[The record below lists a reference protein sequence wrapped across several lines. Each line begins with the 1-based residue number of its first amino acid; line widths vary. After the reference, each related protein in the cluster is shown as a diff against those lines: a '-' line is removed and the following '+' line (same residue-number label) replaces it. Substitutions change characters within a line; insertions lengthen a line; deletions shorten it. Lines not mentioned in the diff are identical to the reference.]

1 MRGSFPAFPSTLFV
15 PRGGGPPQTEGSARV
30 PRPYETVIIFDSA
43 LEDAQVQEKIQR
55 LSSLVAPNG
64 GDSVQ
69 VDVWGKRKLAYPIDK
84 KEQGIYAVL
93 RYETEPSALTEF
105 ERIMRLDEQ
114 VLRQLTV
121 VDPIVPTPPPARAP
135 RPAEE
140 SEA

>member
-1 MRGSFPAFPSTLFV
+1 M
-15 PRGGGPPQTEGSARV
+15 

-55 LSSLVAPNG
+55 LTGLVAPKG
-64 GDSVQ
+64 GDAVK

-105 ERIMRLDEQ
+105 ERVMRLDEQ

-121 VDPIVPTPPPARAP
+121 VDPIVPAPPVVRAP

-140 SEA
+140 EE

>member
-1 MRGSFPAFPSTLFV
+1 M
-15 PRGGGPPQTEGSARV
+15 
-30 PRPYETVIIFDSA
+30 
-43 LEDAQVQEKIQR
+43 QEKILR
-55 LSSLVAPNG
+55 LSSLVAASG
-64 GDSVQ
+64 GDSVK